1 MGDMDEIP
9 EALHFRSFGSSSASD
24 FGSEHGS
31 EQVAKPTVKLVFEA
45 VKEGRDEQKEKTDKV
60 LTAITDAVAVVG
72 RDKAAPQIAEIL
84 KTLKEGQE
92 EQRQHDKSLRAIWHA
107 ILVVGF
113 GLGVLMF
120 VCTVML
126 YMKPCACAPVVNHTC
141 APVLNCTTCA
151 PPVHRMKRAPPK
163 RTTCAPVV
171 KYTKCAPPV
180 YRTKRAPPVYR
191 IKRAP
196 CAQPVNQTTVK
207 MVVYV
212 HVNGMNSTSFMDTP
226 KNQCAIDDKEMWDFP
241 ENKCSIDNKHNMTNA
256 QQNMIIG
263 AVIAGPSLAATI
275 GATVAMA
282 LGY

>member
-1 MGDMDEIP
+1 MDDLDEIS
-9 EALHFRSFGSSSASD
+9 EAIQYRSFGSSSASD

-45 VKEGRDEQKEKTDKV
+45 VKEGRDEQTEHTEKV
-60 LTAITDAVAVVG
+60 LNAIADAVTVVG

-126 YMKPCACAPVVNHTC
+126 YMKPCACAPVVNHT
-141 APVLNCTTCA
+141 
-151 PPVHRMKRAPPK
+151 
-163 RTTCAPVV
+163 TCAPVV
-171 KYTKCAPPV
+171 NCTKYATVVNRIKCVPPVNYTKCAPPV
-180 YRTKRAPPVYR
+180 NRTKCVWT
-191 IKRAP
+191 
-196 CAQPVNQTTVK
+196 VNNNKLNIIVH
-207 MVVYV
+207 V
-212 HVNGMNSTSFMDTP
+212 HVNTTSTIDT
-226 KNQCAIDDKEMWDFP
+226 P

-256 QQNMIIG
+256 QQKMILG
-263 AVIAGPSLAATI
+263 AVVVGPSLAATI
-275 GATVAMA
+275 ATSVAMA